1 MKDGYEEK
9 SQGEVEGGKPR
20 FGWREN
26 EGRDNSVRCR
36 SIKLQTSAPAGWFM
50 KDWNLEAPADAA
62 APDIAKVE
70 VGLDEREEG
79 ERAGAPRTSRTTMAD
94 DEWGDLC

>member
-1 MKDGYEEK
+1 MEATK
-9 SQGEVEGGKPR
+9 STGIAGAVKPVPSDADQAGG
-20 FGWREN
+20 
-26 EGRDNSVRCR
+26 CR
-36 SIKLQTSAPAGWFM
+36 VTAPAGWFM

-70 VGLDEREEG
+70 VGLSEREEG
-79 ERAGAPRTSRTTMAD
+79 ERAGASRTSRTTIAD